1 MKEKNVSQQFRFKNI
16 DETRNYFL
24 EEIEP
29 NELMERKHKQVCTIT
44 GCISISASVSLLGI
58 PIGTMSSAI
67 GLKICAIVVRFKK
80 YNSIIKKKEKNYD
93 KIVLLAKTKLNSI
106 EVLICRALVD
116 LNISHDE
123 FVLIL
128 RACTVLKFL
137 KKKGKSFRCTGL
149 LSSSKLVHL
158 RGKTLTCFNQNPV
171 QKLTNLVLM
180 PKSKGKGSKMH
191 KIKTIWKNAYM
202 RLSDSKV

>member
-1 MKEKNVSQQFRFKNI
+1 
-16 DETRNYFL
+16 
-24 EEIEP
+24 
-29 NELMERKHKQVCTIT
+29 MERKHKQVCTIT

-128 RACTVLKFL
+128 RARTVLKFL
-137 KKKGKSFRCTGL
+137 KKKEGNFAV
-149 LSSSKLVHL
+149 LV
-158 RGKTLTCFNQNPV
+158 C
-171 QKLTNLVLM
+171 
-180 PKSKGKGSKMH
+180 
-191 KIKTIWKNAYM
+191 
-202 RLSDSKV
+202 